1 MLSRAQTTI
10 VLPISEETLSRRG
23 LPFLV
28 PVPKG
33 EGGLTKD
40 SHILAHQIR
49 IVDESRIVEKLGWV
63 KPKTMRE
70 VDAALKFVLHLEQ
83 D

>member
-1 MLSRAQTTI
+1 MLRRAQTTI
-10 VLPISEETLSRRG
+10 ILSISEEGLKVR

-28 PVPKG
+28 PVSKV

-40 SHILAHQIR
+40 SHILVHQIR
-49 IVDESRIVEKLGWV
+49 IVHESRIVERLGAV
-63 KPKTMRE
+63 KSKTMRE
-70 VDAALKFVLHLEQ
+70 VDAALRFTLDLEQ

>member
-1 MLSRAQTTI
+1 MLRRAQTTI
-10 VLPISEETLSRRG
+10 ILPISEEGLKVQ

-28 PVPKG
+28 PVSKG

-40 SHILAHQIR
+40 SHILVHQIR
-49 IVDESRIVEKLGWV
+49 IVHESRIVERLGAV
-63 KPKTMRE
+63 KSKTMRE
-70 VDAALKFVLHLEQ
+70 VDAALRFTLDLEQ